1 MAKGKGTSDK
11 LEDWIFSH
19 IGPPQLTPE
28 QVKDAA
34 RTVGG
39 ITDFDAQYA
48 RAKEEIKTD
57 AGLGQ
62 LLGVRSTPTFFIN
75 GRKLEQVLPAQYFE
89 VLIQLELQKAK

>member
-1 MAKGKGTSDK
+1 MAKSKGTADK
-11 LEDWIFSH
+11 LEDWIFAH
-19 IGPPQLTPE
+19 IGPPLLTPE

-39 ITDFDAQYA
+39 ITDFDAQYP

-62 LLGVRSTPTFFIN
+62 LLGVKSTPTFYIN
-75 GRKLEQVLPAQYFE
+75 GRTPTQVLPAQYFD